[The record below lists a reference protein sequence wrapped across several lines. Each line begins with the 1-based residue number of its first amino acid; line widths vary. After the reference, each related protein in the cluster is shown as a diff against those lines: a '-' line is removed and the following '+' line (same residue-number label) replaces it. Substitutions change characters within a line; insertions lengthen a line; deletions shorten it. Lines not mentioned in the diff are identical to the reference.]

1 MLFSIVETLQRNNSE
16 DQERN
21 TPKMRIQK
29 RLKVLL
35 VCLVA
40 GSAILILANS
50 TGSGS
55 AIVQKQMPGADHNQL
70 WNYITKENN
79 YLSWKTLPDLPR
91 YIHVSEK
98 PHGDWVAVYLNN
110 EAYESITTPSRPFQM
125 RYGSIIVKENYAIAG
140 GNPAPQSSLASVPVE
155 LVSLTVMY
163 KVKGYQRVLHE
174 EEWFWVMYGCNNGRC
189 DGSVAT
195 ISNQPWLNEQIPV
208 SKGDTFAFYKGEVMV
223 GKPWLCIECH
233 RRASQSDQF
242 AFGDYVWRLKPFL
255 VR

>member
-1 MLFSIVETLQRNNSE
+1 MA
-16 DQERN
+16 
-21 TPKMRIQK
+21 KMRIQK
-29 RLKVLL
+29 RRLLLL
-35 VCLVA
+35 VLCILASSAIFVLA
-40 GSAILILANS
+40 NNIGTGSAAP
-50 TGSGS
+50 TF
-55 AIVQKQMPGADHNQL
+55 QKPMPAADHNQL
-70 WNYITKENN
+70 WAHISKDNPYK
-79 YLSWKTLPDLPR
+79 SWRTLPDLPR

-110 EAYESITTPSRPFQM
+110 EAYNSIMTPSRPFQM

-140 GNPAPQSSLASVPVE
+140 GNPRAEQILANVPVE

-174 EEWFWVMYGCNNGRC
+174 EEWFWVMYTCNNGQC
-189 DGSVAT
+189 DGGVAT

-233 RRASQSDQF
+233 RRASQSDQY

-255 VR
+255 VK